1 MQKGKIRKILFYG
14 LIIFVGLA
22 LTILFYFMLNN
33 QTSAE
38 PWTKKFMFIL
48 RPFVIGGVIAY
59 IMKSTCNF
67 FEKIYKR
74 WLLKNGRRNEA
85 RAEIIALKLS
95 IVTTCVIWT
104 AAVIGLVAII
114 INPLIDSAKN
124 LITTLF
130 ENVPKYA
137 DQAVNFVHEKLAGR
151 PQLEEFFEAAI
162 NGASN
167 RFNAWVQGDLTS
179 FIEKLGSGLISGVTD
194 IIILIKDILI
204 GLVISCLFLASR
216 KVLAEKSKIFIKCLF
231 KDNIANAIIDEFRYA
246 DKMFSGFLE
255 GKIIGSTLLGVI
267 YYIALLI
274 MDVPYAPLIAV
285 FCGVTNII
293 PIFGPFI
300 GAIPSA
306 IIILTADP
314 VKVIPFIIFV
324 FIIQFID
331 GYIIDP
337 HIVGGNMKM
346 SVFGVLFAVTV
357 FGGLW
362 GFGGLLVGV
371 PIFAVLYDVAEKVVI
386 YFLKKKGK
394 ENLIDEFRTKYPP
407 KKERRRNKLFAFTE
421 AKSSDFEASAN
432 EMSRDTSGTVPS
444 ETNEGQEIDLNTG
457 SHD

>member
-1 MQKGKIRKILFYG
+1 MEKGKIKKILFYS

-33 QTSAE
+33 QTGAE
-38 PWTKKFMFIL
+38 PWTKKIMHIL

-67 FEKIYKR
+67 FEGIYKKG
-74 WLLKNGRRNEA
+74 LLKKGKRSEE
-85 RAEIIALKLS
+85 RAESIASKLS
-95 IVTTCVIWT
+95 IVTACVIWT
-104 AAVIGLVAII
+104 AAVVGLVAII

-124 LITTLF
+124 LATTLF

-137 DQAVNFVHEKLAGR
+137 ERAIDFVHEKLAGR
-151 PQLEEFFEAAI
+151 PQLEEFFESAI
-162 NGASN
+162 NTASGK
-167 RFNAWVQGDLTS
+167 FNTWLETDLPG
-179 FIEKLGSGLISGVTD
+179 FVEQIGPGLISGIAD
-194 IIILIKDILI
+194 IVVLIKDILI
-204 GLVISCLFLASR
+204 GLVVSCLFLAGR
-216 KVLAEKSKIFIKCLF
+216 KMLAEKSKIFINCLF
-231 KDNIANAIIDEFRYA
+231 KESSANAIIDEFRYA

-274 MDVPYAPLIAV
+274 MDIPYAPLIAV

-324 FIIQFID
+324 CIMQFID

-346 SVFGVLFAVTV
+346 SVFGVLFAVTL

-371 PIFAVLYDVAEKVVI
+371 PVFAVLYDIAEKI
-386 YFLKKKGK
+386 IIFLLKKKGK
-394 ENLIDEFRTKYPP
+394 EHLVDEIKAKFS
-407 KKERRRNKLFAFTE
+407 KKEDKKRARKLAG
-421 AKSSDFEASAN
+421 ASASASSVADSC
-432 EMSRDTSGTVPS
+432 EETSPDVCSQPDNGTDELENS
-444 ETNEGQEIDLNTG
+444 NADK
-457 SHD
+457 